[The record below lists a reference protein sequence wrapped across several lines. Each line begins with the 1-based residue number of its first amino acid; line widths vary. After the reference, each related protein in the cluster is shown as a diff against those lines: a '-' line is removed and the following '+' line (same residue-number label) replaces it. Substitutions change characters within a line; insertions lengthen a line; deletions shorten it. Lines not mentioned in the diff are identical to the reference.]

1 MGITPFGALLAFLLV
16 VAIFLGIFLIIRS
29 IMLWYWKIDVIVKN
43 QEEQT
48 MLLMQQNEL
57 LNRQNNLIA
66 EFKSQSGTK
75 VRVAAEKGL
84 Q

>member
-1 MGITPFGALLAFLLV
+1 MGITPFGALLAFLLAA
-16 VAIFLGIFLIIRS
+16 AIFLGIFLIIRS

-57 LNRQNNLIA
+57 LRTQNDLIA
-66 EFKSQSGTK
+66 EFKSQSGSK

-84 Q
+84 

>member
-1 MGITPFGALLAFLLV
+1 MGITPFGALLAFLLA
-16 VAIFLGIFLIIRS
+16 VAIFLGIFLIIRG

-57 LNRQNNLIA
+57 LRTQNDLIA
-66 EFKSQSGTK
+66 EFKSQSGVK

-84 Q
+84 